1 MAYSIHNMVIQILFK
16 TTTNDKF
23 NKVIIMVFISGFFIY
38 TFICY
43 GAFAIVNR
51 KPIDSD
57 P

>member
-1 MAYSIHNMVIQILFK
+1 MAYSIHNMVIQILFR